1 VNVTLDG
8 TTPLI
13 REIVTIGRRTLVVAT
28 FNWLLIEFLLW
39 GSERGSFFYG

>member
-13 REIVTIGRRTLVVAT
+13 REIVTIGRRTLVIAT
-28 FNWLLIEFLLW
+28 FN
-39 GSERGSFFYG
+39 